1 MKTNRVQQHICDFI
15 IEQVEWWRDSND
27 IDSPT
32 HLSDLES
39 RLDDIVEDE
48 GWLNEHQANSL
59 DCWLTNL
66 LVEIRH
72 LTYNK
77 FEKEYCKED

>member
-15 IEQVEWWRDSND
+15 IEQIKWWRDSND
-27 IDSPT
+27 IYSPT

-48 GWLNEHQANSL
+48 GWITESQARSL
-59 DCWLTNL
+59 DAWMTDL
-66 LVEIRH
+66 LVEIRQI
-72 LTYNK
+72 
-77 FEKEYCKED
+77 KED

>member
-15 IEQVEWWRDSND
+15 IEQIQWWRDSND

-48 GWLNEHQANSL
+48 GWITESQARSF
-59 DCWLTNL
+59 DAWMTNL
-66 LVEIRH
+66 LVEIRQI
-72 LTYNK
+72 
-77 FEKEYCKED
+77 KED

>member
-1 MKTNRVQQHICDFI
+1 MKTNRVQQHICDFV
-15 IEQVEWWRDSND
+15 IEQIQWWRDSND

-48 GWLNEHQANSL
+48 GWITEPQAKSINA
-59 DCWLTNL
+59 WMTNL
-66 LVEIRH
+66 LVEIRQI
-72 LTYNK
+72 
-77 FEKEYCKED
+77 KED